1 VDGDV
6 MAGELPGDAGDKLRE
21 IKEKYERMAEDA
33 RQRLKAIDAKLKAAS
48 SGEMDSVVEASEETP
63 PAAGN

>member
-1 VDGDV
+1 MPDELRGES
-6 MAGELPGDAGDKLRE
+6 AGKLRE

-48 SGEMDSVVEASEETP
+48 SSEMDVIAETSNEEP
-63 PAAGN
+63 PPGDG

>member
-1 VDGDV
+1 
-6 MAGELPGDAGDKLRE
+6 MAGELPDDAADKLRE

-48 SGEMDSVVEASEETP
+48 SGEMDAIAETPDETP
-63 PAAGN
+63 PPAES